1 MYLLPLVLGASPA
14 AVLAAK
20 IVTLILNSPPNGL
33 HAGIVYMQRKGFY
46 TRAWLLATIERGRES
61 GHSVRA
67 ALKRQE
73 AFAVGELATVLEART
88 QGLDVYA
95 VASLMERYP
104 DMLIALGGTQ
114 RE

>member
-1 MYLLPLVLGASPA
+1 MLYLLPLVLGASPD

-20 IVTLILNSPPNGL
+20 IVTLILNPPPNGL
-33 HAGIVYMQRKGFY
+33 RASIVYTQRKGFFLY
-46 TRAWLLATIERGRES
+46 PGLVLGAAGA

-73 AFAVGELATVLEART
+73 AFAVDELATVIEART

-104 DMLIALGGTQ
+104 GMLIALGGTQ